1 MSGKK
6 LIKREKSV
14 IVACDVE
21 DLQFFRK
28 IVETTCKIDGV
39 GGYKIGSILVA
50 KYGILNVLDSIK
62 RFTNLP
68 VIYDHQKSGTD
79 IPELGPKFAEVLKDV
94 DGVILFPFGGPET
107 QKKWTEALQEKGIRV
122 LIGGHMTQKKFLSSE
137 GGYIN
142 ENAPEK
148 IYQLGAKMGVQD
160 FIVPGNKI
168 EIVAKYKGLL
178 DKILGPGNFT
188 LYAPGFIKQN
198 GIISETARVAG
209 NNWHAIVGRAI
220 YKDKDT
226 EVIEVATRWI
236 VSQIV

>member
-1 MSGKK
+1 MGFREK
-6 LIKREKSV
+6 LIKRKKS
-14 IVACDVE
+14 IIIACDVE
-21 DLQFFRK
+21 DLQFLRK
-28 IVETTCKIDGV
+28 IVEITCKIEGV

-50 KYGILNVLDSIK
+50 KYGILNVLDNIK

-68 VIYDHQKSGTD
+68 VIYDHQKGGTD
-79 IPELGPKFAEVLKDV
+79 IPELGPKFTEVFKDV

-137 GGYIN
+137 GGYID

-160 FIVPGNKI
+160 FVVPGNKI
-168 EIVAKYKGLL
+168 ELVAKYKTLL
-178 DKILGPGNFT
+178 DRILGSGNFT
-188 LYAPGFIKQN
+188 LYAPGFIKQ
-198 GIISETARVAG
+198 GGVISETAKVAG
-209 NNWHAIVGRAI
+209 KNWHAIVGSAI
-220 YKDKDT
+220 YQAKD
-226 EVIEVATRWI
+226 IETATKEI